1 MWNSKKNYIFARLN
15 IKILKKIKIMK
26 KSQLVDAM
34 AQDAGVSKVAAKKAL
49 ESFLNN
55 VEGALKKGDKVSLIG
70 FGTFSVQTRKA
81 REGRNPATGAT
92 IKIAAKK
99 VVKFK
104 AGSDLAK
111 SVN

>member
-1 MWNSKKNYIFARLN
+1 MN
-15 IKILKKIKIMK
+15 

-34 AQDAGVSKVAAKKAL
+34 AQDAGVSKAAAKKAL

-55 VEGALKKGDKVSLIG
+55 VEGALKKGGKVSLIG

-81 REGRNPATGAT
+81 REGRNPATGAK
-92 IKIAAKK
+92 INIAAKK

>member
-1 MWNSKKNYIFARLN
+1 MN
-15 IKILKKIKIMK
+15 

-34 AQDAGVSKVAAKKAL
+34 AKDAGISKAAAKKAL
-49 ESFLNN
+49 ESFLDS
-55 VEGALKKGDKVSLIG
+55 VEGAMKKGDKVSLIG

-81 REGRNPATGAT
+81 REGRNPKTGET
-92 IKIAAKK
+92 IKIPAKK

-104 AGSDLAK
+104 AGSELSK

>member
-1 MWNSKKNYIFARLN
+1 MN
-15 IKILKKIKIMK
+15 

-34 AQDAGVSKVAAKKAL
+34 AKDAGISKSAAKKAL

-55 VEGALKKGDKVSLIG
+55 VEGALKKGDKVALIG
-70 FGTFSVQTRKA
+70 FGSFSVITRPSRK
-81 REGRNPATGAT
+81 GRNPRTGEMIT
-92 IKIAAKK
+92 IPAKK

-104 AGSDLAK
+104 AGSELSK

>member
-1 MWNSKKNYIFARLN
+1 MN
-15 IKILKKIKIMK
+15 

-34 AQDAGVSKVAAKKAL
+34 AQDAGISKAAAKKAL

-55 VEGALKKGDKVSLIG
+55 VEGALKKGGKVSLIG

-81 REGRNPATGAT
+81 REGRNPATGAK

>member
-1 MWNSKKNYIFARLN
+1 MN
-15 IKILKKIKIMK
+15 

-34 AQDAGVSKVAAKKAL
+34 AKDAGISKAAAKKAL
-49 ESFLNN
+49 ESFLNS
-55 VEGALKKGDKVSLIG
+55 VEGAMKKGDKVSLIG

-81 REGRNPATGAT
+81 REGRNPATGKP
-92 IKIAAKK
+92 IKIPAKK

-104 AGSDLAK
+104 AGSELAK

>member
-1 MWNSKKNYIFARLN
+1 MN
-15 IKILKKIKIMK
+15 
-26 KSQLVDAM
+26 KSQLVEAM
-34 AQDAGVSKVAAKKAL
+34 AQDAGISKAAAKKAL
-49 ESFLNN
+49 ESFLNS
-55 VEGALKKGDKVSLIG
+55 VEGTLKKGGKVSLIG

-81 REGRNPATGAT
+81 RDGRNPATGAT
-92 IKIAAKK
+92 IKIPAKK